1 MNKKGFTLV
10 ELMAVL
16 IIVSVVSVSSI
27 ITFGQINKDTSK
39 NELANTYKEIQRS
52 AVLYLD
58 LNDVWLNSF
67 VSEKK
72 IDIKLFEL
80 KNWNYVSD
88 EIKDSINNKEISDN
102 YIVRIYVSGEG
113 KNIYTNTCIYENKMV
128 NNVQRSVCIADETG
142 KYDFDDNSIV
152 GDACCK
158 EGA

>member
-1 MNKKGFTLV
+1 M
-10 ELMAVL
+10 
-16 IIVSVVSVSSI
+16 
-27 ITFGQINKDTSK
+27 
-39 NELANTYKEIQRS
+39 
-52 AVLYLD
+52 
-58 LNDVWLNSF
+58 
-67 VSEKK
+67 
-72 IDIKLFEL
+72 FEL

>member
-1 MNKKGFTLV
+1 MPSRCSAPFVKSAISA
-10 ELMAVL
+10 M
-16 IIVSVVSVSSI
+16 VSSI
-27 ITFGQINKDTSK
+27 PLLHVVIKGTTVFT
-39 NELANTYKEIQRS
+39 E
-52 AVLYLD
+52 
-58 LNDVWLNSF
+58 
-67 VSEKK
+67 
-72 IDIKLFEL
+72 KLFEL

-152 GDACCK
+152 GVACCK